1 MKYKKSI
8 LLLLFVV
15 LVIIILIILS
25 LTNPKEEVISHQ
37 NVERL
42 YSMLEVNNC
51 NYFSVS
57 ETTTIEYLSK
67 DILVYLIFNQMKKDN
82 LLTDKISKK
91 DYVVS
96 AKKIIPVEFIPSTI
110 DSFIFDG
117 YVYQLQGDTIIRKK
131 DQCEIRQYVSKLY
144 EYTAND
150 TSLELDVMAGYIES
164 GVLYNLDGE
173 ALGNVTEDNLPTLLD
188 KGTMQIYT
196 YKMNNQNYQL
206 TSINQK

>member
-57 ETTTIEYLSK
+57 ETTTIEHLSK
-67 DILVYLIFNQMKKDN
+67 DTLVYLIFNQMKKDN

-144 EYTAND
+144 GYTAND

>member
-67 DILVYLIFNQMKKDN
+67 DILVYLIFNQMKKDY

-144 EYTAND
+144 GYTAND

>member
-57 ETTTIEYLSK
+57 ETTTIEHLSK
-67 DILVYLIFNQMKKDN
+67 DTLVYLIFNQMKKDN

-144 EYTAND
+144 GYTAND

-173 ALGNVTEDNLPTLLD
+173 ALGNVTEDNLSTLLD

>member
-144 EYTAND
+144 GYTAND

-173 ALGNVTEDNLPTLLD
+173 ALGNVTEDNLSTLLD

>member
-57 ETTTIEYLSK
+57 ETTTIEHLSK
-67 DILVYLIFNQMKKDN
+67 DTLVYLIFNQMKKDN

-173 ALGNVTEDNLPTLLD
+173 ALGNVTEDNLSTLLD

>member
-131 DQCEIRQYVSKLY
+131 NQCEIRQYVSKLY
-144 EYTAND
+144 GYTAND

-173 ALGNVTEDNLPTLLD
+173 ALGNVTEDNLSTLLD

>member
-57 ETTTIEYLSK
+57 ETTTIEHLSK
-67 DILVYLIFNQMKKDN
+67 DTLVYLIFNQMKKDN

-110 DSFIFDG
+110 DSFRFDG

-131 DQCEIRQYVSKLY
+131 DQCEKRQYVSKLY
-144 EYTAND
+144 GYTAND

-173 ALGNVTEDNLPTLLD
+173 ALGNVTEDNLLTLLD